1 MFRRLFLTYLLLVGL
16 AFGLLGLIIYQRS
29 TTLFYDLANDV
40 GVAVVVLLLL
50 SSFPA
55 FAMARIF
62 ARPLAELN
70 EGARRL
76 ADGDFDHKLQVG
88 GGKEHIELARTFN
101 TMSDRL
107 AETFKQLAH
116 DREQLR
122 IILSGMVEGVI
133 GIDEEQRVLFA
144 NDRAGRLLDFHPTQV
159 VGNRLWEAIRQR
171 PFREAVAK
179 GLASSVP
186 YREEFDLPGPNAHT
200 VMVYVSRFPGPG
212 EPGAVVVLHDTTDI
226 RRLERMRQDFVA
238 NVSHEL
244 KTPLT
249 IIKSTVEALQ
259 DGAAE
264 EPELRDEFLQKTMHE
279 ADRLQELIQDLLSLA
294 RIESGELGLEFQ
306 AIPLEKA
313 ISDCV
318 ERFHTRAELKTLT
331 VVEKP
336 PREGPSGVAAWVDSD
351 AMRHILDNL
360 VDNAIK
366 YTPNG
371 GRVTV
376 RWFSKGEQV
385 EFEIQDTGVGIPE
398 KDLPRIFERFYRV
411 DKARSRE
418 LGGTGLGLAIV
429 KHLVQAMKG
438 QVKATSME
446 GKGTTFKVSLPR
458 APMG

>member
-1 MFRRLFLTYLLLVGL
+1 MFWRVFLTYLLLVVL

-29 TTLFYDLANDV
+29 NALFYDLANDV
-40 GVAVVVLLLL
+40 GLAVLILLLL
-50 SSFPA
+50 SAIPSFLL
-55 FAMARIF
+55 ARVL

-76 ADGDFDHKLQVG
+76 ADGDFDHKLQVA

-133 GIDEEQRVLFA
+133 AIDEDQRVLFA
-144 NDRAGRLLDFHPTQV
+144 NDRAGKLLDFHPTAV
-159 VGNRLWEAIRQR
+159 VGQRLWEVIRQR
-171 PFREAVAK
+171 TFREVVAK
-179 GLASSVP
+179 GLAGSGP
-186 YREEFDLPGPNAHT
+186 HREEFDLPGPNPHT
-200 VMVYVSRFPGPG
+200 LTVYVSRFPGPG
-212 EPGAVVVLHDTTDI
+212 EPGAVVVVHDTTDI

-264 EPELRDEFLQKTMHE
+264 EPDLRAEFLQKTMHE
-279 ADRLQELIQDLLSLA
+279 ADRLQELIQDIMSLA
-294 RIESGELGLEFQ
+294 RIESGELGLEHQ
-306 AIPLEKA
+306 SIPLDRA

-318 ERFHTRAELKTLT
+318 ERFHTRAEDKTLT
-331 VVEKP
+331 VIEKP
-336 PREGPSGVAAWVDSD
+336 PREGRPDVKAWADPD
-351 AMRHILDNL
+351 ALRHVLDNL

-366 YTPNG
+366 YTPSG
-371 GRVTV
+371 GRITV
-376 RWFSKGEQV
+376 RWNAKGDHVDFEV
-385 EFEIQDTGVGIPE
+385 EDTGVGIPD

-418 LGGTGLGLAIV
+418 MGGTGLGLAIV

-438 QVKATSME
+438 TIKATSVE
-446 GKGTTFKVSLPR
+446 GKGTTFRVSLPR

>member
-1 MFRRLFLTYLLLVGL
+1 MFWRLFLTYLMLVVL
-16 AFGLLGLIIYQRS
+16 AFSLLGLTIYQRS
-29 TTLFYDLANDV
+29 PTLFFDLANDV
-40 GVAVVVLLLL
+40 GLAIVALLVVAAI
-50 SSFPA
+50 PA
-55 FAMARIF
+55 FALARVF

-76 ADGDFDHKLQVG
+76 ADGDFDHKLQVAG
-88 GGKEHIELARTFN
+88 GREHVELARTFN
-101 TMSDRL
+101 DMSDRL
-107 AETFKQLAH
+107 AKTFNQLEH

-133 GIDEEQRVLFA
+133 AIDEEQRVLFA
-144 NDRAGRLLDFHPTQV
+144 NDRAGRLLDFHPTES
-159 VGNRLWEAIRQR
+159 VGQRLWEVIKARA
-171 PFREAVAK
+171 FREVVAK
-179 GLASSVP
+179 GLAGSGP
-186 YREEFDLPGPNAHT
+186 HREEFDLPGPNPHT
-200 VMVYVSRFPGPG
+200 LTVYVSRFPGAG
-212 EPGAVVVLHDTTDI
+212 EPGAVVVIHDTTDI

-264 EPELRDEFLQKTMHE
+264 EPELRNEFLQKTMHE
-279 ADRLQELIQDLLSLA
+279 ADRLQELIQDIMSLA
-294 RIESGELGLEFQ
+294 RIESGELGLECH
-306 AIPLEKA
+306 AIALDRA

-318 ERFHTRAELKTLT
+318 ERHHTRAETKTLT
-331 VVEKP
+331 VIEKP
-336 PREGPSGVAAWVDSD
+336 PRDGRPDIAAWADPD
-351 AMRHILDNL
+351 ALRHVLDNL

-371 GRVTV
+371 GRITV
-376 RWFSKGEQV
+376 RWHAKGDHVDFEV
-385 EFEIQDTGVGIPE
+385 EDTGVGIPD

-418 LGGTGLGLAIV
+418 MGGTGLGLAIV

-438 QVKATSME
+438 QVRATSQE